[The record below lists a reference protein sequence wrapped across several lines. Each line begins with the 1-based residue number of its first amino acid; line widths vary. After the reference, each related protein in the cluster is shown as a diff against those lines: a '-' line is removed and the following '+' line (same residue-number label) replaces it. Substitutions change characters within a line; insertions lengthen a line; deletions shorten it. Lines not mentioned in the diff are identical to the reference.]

1 MVTNEAPTIEAS
13 PEFSNIKA
21 VPLKIVNKFLMEFFK
36 SIPNCTVGNLDGI
49 NTVIIP
55 LTTDQ
60 NTQINQLNMKMIKDY
75 NEFLKKEFNKDPK
88 YFNRNMV
95 YESEI
100 KDGKLFIRWT

>member
-1 MVTNEAPTIEAS
+1 
-13 PEFSNIKA
+13 
-21 VPLKIVNKFLMEFFK
+21 
-36 SIPNCTVGNLDGI
+36 
-49 NTVIIP
+49 
-55 LTTDQ
+55 
-60 NTQINQLNMKMIKDY
+60 MKMIKEY